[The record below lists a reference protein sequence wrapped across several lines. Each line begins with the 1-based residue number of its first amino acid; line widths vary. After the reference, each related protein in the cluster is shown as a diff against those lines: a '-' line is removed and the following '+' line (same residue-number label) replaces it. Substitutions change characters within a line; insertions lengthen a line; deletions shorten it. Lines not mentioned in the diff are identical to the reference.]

1 MRLQSTE
8 IGKLATALAEARKII
23 KHPTR
28 NKVNPHF
35 RNRYAD
41 LTAVLDA
48 VTPAFSEV
56 GLAIVQMIEGTQLVT
71 TLTHSSG
78 EFISTAADIPAHT
91 NAQQL
96 GSALTYLRRYT
107 VQALAAIAADDD
119 DDGAAASPPPKNT
132 RNSTQK
138 GKPAPTPSA
147 DELSDF

>member
-1 MRLQSTE
+1 MQSET
-8 IGKLATALAEARKII
+8 IGKLATALAKARGELD
-23 KHPTR
+23 HPTR

-35 RNRYAD
+35 KNSYAD

-48 VTPAFSEV
+48 VTPTFSEN
-56 GLAIVQMIEGTQLVT
+56 GLAIIQMIEGDTLVT

-78 EFISTAADIPAHT
+78 EFITQAANIPPNN

-119 DDGAAASPPPKNT
+119 DDGAAASKSTKNNAN
-132 RNSTQK
+132 NSK
-138 GKPAPTPSA
+138 
-147 DELSDF
+147 DEDW